1 MFVAALGNNS
11 VEVIDIGART
21 RVHSITGIPNPQ
33 GVVYAPETRNLRPVS
48 KGQLY
53 IYDAATLELVKAIEF
68 HGDVDNLR
76 YDVPNQRVYVGFGD
90 DETGAIGS
98 VDATRMLALTKTP
111 TWTAKVHPA
120 NLMVASEGDQIWTVR
135 GCAIG

>member
-1 MFVAALGNNS
+1 M
-11 VEVIDIGART
+11 
-21 RVHSITGIPNPQ
+21 
-33 GVVYAPETRNLRPVS
+33 RPVS

-98 VDATRMLALTKTP
+98 VDATRMLTLTKTP